1 VKESLTLPAHPEV
14 SVCVPAYNTASWIV
28 RAVESAL
35 SQTHRSLEVV
45 VVDDASTDGT
55 VERVR
60 ELDDP
65 RIRLYSNSRNLGH
78 SGNWNRSVSLA
89 RGRLIKFLCA
99 DDVLY
104 PDCLEAMVALF
115 KAHPSIGL
123 VFSLRDVETEVPD
136 DPVAV
141 AWQAKHL
148 RAHEVFGD
156 LQEMNSG
163 PALVRRWIDSR
174 FARNA
179 VGEPT
184 NVMMSRECLRQ
195 VGTFNLRLRQR
206 ADMDLWVRSM
216 FFYDVGFVGRS
227 LARYLIRSG
236 SVTTVNRARSLNWM
250 DGLWLVEGLLSYEEI
265 RGGWPELCRL
275 RRRAAGRCIRHAV
288 RTAMRGDFSRLAALW
303 DYVGFRVRGG
313 DRGRLYGTL
322 DELGPPGETRGEPT
336 RGVHAGEPCRAGDDP
351 LREES

>member
-1 VKESLTLPAHPEV
+1 LTSSAPPDV
-14 SVCVPAYNTASWIV
+14 SICVPAYNTARWIG

-35 SQTHRSLEVV
+35 SQTYRSLEVV

-55 VERVR
+55 LERVR
-60 ELDDP
+60 ELHDP

-78 SGNWNRSVSLA
+78 SGNWNRSLSLA

-115 KAHPSIGL
+115 TAHPSIGL

-136 DPVAV
+136 DAV
-141 AWQAKHL
+141 ELAWRAKHF

-156 LQEMNSG
+156 LDEVNSG
-163 PALVRRWIDSR
+163 PALVRKWIDSR

-184 NVMMSRECLRQ
+184 NVMVTRECLRR
-195 VGTFNLRLRQR
+195 VGTFNLRVRQR
-206 ADMDLWVRSM
+206 ADMDLWVRAM
-216 FFYDVGFVGRS
+216 FFHDVGFVGRP

-236 SVTTVNRARSLNWM
+236 SVTKVNRASSLSWM
-250 DGLWLVEGLLSYEEI
+250 DRLWFFEGLLSYAEI
-265 RGGWPELCRL
+265 RNGGWPELRAL
-275 RRRAAGRCIRHAV
+275 RRRAVRKSIRHALH
-288 RTAMRGDFSRLAALW
+288 RALRGDASRLEALRH
-303 DYVGFRVRGG
+303 YVGFRLGRA
-313 DRGRLYGTL
+313 RERLYGSL
-322 DELGPPGETRGEPT
+322 DDQGPPGETRQ
-336 RGVHAGEPCRAGDDP
+336 
-351 LREES
+351 ESTLLPP